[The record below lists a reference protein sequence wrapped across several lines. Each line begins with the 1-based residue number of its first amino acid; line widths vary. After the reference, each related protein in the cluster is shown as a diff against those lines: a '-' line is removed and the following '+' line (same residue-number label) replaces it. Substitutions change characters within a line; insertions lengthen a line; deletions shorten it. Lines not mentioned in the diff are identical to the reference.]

1 VTKKKHSTKRV
12 FLDYQ
17 KKLLGK
23 EGLCRMFLTL
33 GKEHALPSIFLYS
46 AKTFLAECKKTLG
59 KQIFKSKFEKF

>member
-1 VTKKKHSTKRV
+1 VTKKNTRQREFFS
-12 FLDYQ
+12 DYQ